1 MKPIHQTCSNEKGN
15 QTQRLPANFPPYI
28 LSPPVPANQVKF
40 VMNLGMN
47 IEVEQRICVNQKI

>member
-40 VMNLGMN
+40 VCYESGH
-47 IEVEQRICVNQKI
+47 EYRS